1 MHTSF
6 LILQFYSSLTVA
18 MKVCVEK
25 FVPFQS
31 FIIFRAHMN
40 LRSVYRTENVG
51 YFEYT
56 LL

>member
-6 LILQFYSSLTVA
+6 LVLQFYSSLTVA

-25 FVPFQS
+25 FVLFQS

>member
-18 MKVCVEK
+18 MKVRVEK
-25 FVPFQS
+25 FVLFQS
-31 FIIFRAHMN
+31 FIIFGAHMN